1 VRQLE
6 VVAVSDDGDYVLL
19 ASTQGAAKP
28 THSIRIDGRLHA
40 AVRGKLDNSER
51 RESELSPKEIQAR
64 LRAGDSVEQVAK
76 LANVPTSRVMRY
88 AGPVI
93 SERERIVDQARA
105 AVLHRPRG
113 PESSIPLGEVV
124 TKRLADTAGV
134 RPDTIVWTARR
145 RDDGGWVVAVTYQ
158 VARGG
163 QRTAS
168 WLYQP
173 TGRALTSLNPLA
185 TRLGLADPPAPP
197 RRKRP
202 AAAKRAATKR
212 SPAKAVAAKRATPE
226 ERAAA
231 AAKRMADNATAS
243 SDKSPAKAAN
253 GRVAVP
259 SWSDVLIGVQAP
271 AAARGRRRS

>member
-6 VVAVSDDGDYVLL
+6 VVAVSDDGSYVLL
-19 ASTQGAAKP
+19 ASTRGAAKA
-28 THSIRIDGRLHA
+28 THSVRIDGRLHA
-40 AVRGKLDNSER
+40 AVRGKLDESVR

-93 SERERIVDQARA
+93 SERDRIVDQARA

-124 TKRLADTAGV
+124 AKHLSETAGLRADTVA
-134 RPDTIVWTARR
+134 WTARR
-145 RDDGGWVVAVTYQ
+145 RDDNGWVVELTYQ
-158 VARGG
+158 AARGG
-163 QRTAS
+163 PRTAS

-185 TRLGLADPPAPP
+185 TRLGLADPPAAP
-197 RRKRP
+197 RRKR
-202 AAAKRAATKR
+202 AAATKRAATKR
-212 SPAKAVAAKRATPE
+212 SAPKATAAKRATPA
-226 ERAAA
+226 EREAAA
-231 AAKRMADNATAS
+231 TKRMNNAAAT
-243 SDKSPAKAAN
+243 SDKGVAKSAN

-271 AAARGRRRS
+271 AAARGRRRT